1 MRSEGDPNP
10 TVRIRRPQPGQVSQP
25 LPVQPGPPVPPA
37 QSTPSG
43 PMPPGPP
50 VQPPRQPVHPGGAEE
65 LGSGTVRL
73 PYSPDDLPPVVYA
86 PPPQA
91 RWRWA
96 VVAVVL
102 AALLLAALIFGV
114 ISLNSGALQ

>member
-37 QSTPSG
+37 QSTPPG
-43 PMPPGPP
+43 RPMPPRPP
-50 VQPPRQPVHPGGAEE
+50 VQSGGPGE

-114 ISLNSGALQ
+114 IGLNSGALQ